1 MKVCTKILYILNL
14 NIVLLYREEEIKQII
29 KIQSNVRGMEMR
41 EKIKLKSK
49 NKNRNILQKKDTLP
63 KINEF
68 NYENNIIKETEE
80 NDSEKYEKILVNQK
94 YIL

>member
-1 MKVCTKILYILNL
+1 
-14 NIVLLYREEEIKQII
+14 
-29 KIQSNVRGMEMR
+29 MEMR

-49 NKNRNILQKKDTLP
+49 NKNRNNLQKKETLP

-80 NDSEKYEKILVNQK
+80 NDSEKYEKK
-94 YIL
+94 Y

>member
-1 MKVCTKILYILNL
+1 
-14 NIVLLYREEEIKQII
+14 
-29 KIQSNVRGMEMR
+29 MEMR

-49 NKNRNILQKKDTLP
+49 NENRNNLQKKETLP

-80 NDSEKYEKILVNQK
+80 NDSEKYEKILVNKNIFFIININIYIYSQK
-94 YIL
+94 KN

>member
-1 MKVCTKILYILNL
+1 
-14 NIVLLYREEEIKQII
+14 
-29 KIQSNVRGMEMR
+29 MR

-49 NKNRNILQKKDTLP
+49 NKNINNLQKKETLS

-80 NDSEKYEKILVNQK
+80 NDSEKYEKILVNKNIFFIININIYIYSQK
-94 YIL
+94 KN